1 MTQVFCRP
9 AHKRTYMARTLA
21 YWVRAMLYERDVSMT
36 NVYFNH
42 DGGVDDLVSLLLLL
56 QMPEARVTG
65 VSVID
70 ADGQMEAALEATRKI
85 IDLFGGKQGVFE
97 VVASTSR
104 PHHQFPSEWR
114 GAAFTFDALPIL
126 NEHGAP
132 KTPVTDV
139 PAHLDLVNKVMAQEG
154 KTTLL
159 FTGPLTDLAR
169 ALDAEPAIEDKI
181 EALYWMGG
189 SLDGHGNVVDPCF
202 DGTAEWNAFWDPE
215 AVKRVW
221 DSSLEIHMV
230 GLESTEELPLTRELC
245 QHWATLRRYPAIDLI
260 GQGYALV
267 LNVAANNVYYLW
279 DVLTTVYC
287 LYADIAEVERVRCDV
302 RVDGAAAGRTYRCD
316 EGREVTLVTYTDA
329 ERFYALVDELAMSA
343 APALY

>member
-1 MTQVFCRP
+1 
-9 AHKRTYMARTLA
+9 
-21 YWVRAMLYERDVSMT
+21 MLYERDVSMT

-42 DGGVDDLVSLLLLL
+42 DGGVDDLVSLLLFL
-56 QMPEARVTG
+56 QMPQARVTG

-70 ADGQMEAALEATRKI
+70 ADGQMEAAIEATRKI
-85 IDLFGGKQGVFE
+85 IDLFGGKQGALE
-97 VVASTSR
+97 VAASTSR

-139 PAHLDLVNKVMAQEG
+139 PAHLDLVNRVMAQEG

-230 GLESTEELPLTRELC
+230 GLESTEELPLTRGLC
-245 QHWATLRRYPAIDLI
+245 QHWATLRRYPALDLI

-302 RVDGAAAGRTYRCD
+302 RVDGAAAGRTYRCED
-316 EGREVTLVTYTDA
+316 GREVTLVTHTDA